1 MAIEQDPH
9 LEIFKSKGLE
19 VLYLYDPVD
28 EFVLS
33 SLRKYKDFEFKPVDS
48 VDLKNIESFKET
60 DEKKEKPAELNKDD
74 QLHFDSL
81 LSRIKEILG
90 DRVTE
95 VRKSDRLSGSPAILV
110 NPDDSMSSSMQK
122 MMRMMN
128 KDMEIPKKVF
138 EINRDH
144 KLIRNL
150 LKVFKADRH
159 DEYIT
164 NVVEELFESALLLE
178 GDLMDP
184 HKLVSKINQ
193 MLEQS
198 SDWYTEVKKI
208 N

>member
-1 MAIEQDPH
+1 M
-9 LEIFKSKGLE
+9 
-19 VLYLYDPVD
+19 
-28 EFVLS
+28 
-33 SLRKYKDFEFKPVDS
+33 DS
-48 VDLKNIESFKET
+48 VDLKNLESFKET
-60 DEKKEKPAELNKDD
+60 EEKKEKPAELNKDD

-81 LSRIKEILG
+81 LARIKEILG
-90 DRVTE
+90 DRVTD
-95 VRKSDRLSGSPAILV
+95 VRKSERLSGSPAILV

-128 KDMEIPKKVF
+128 KDMGIPKKIF

-150 LKVFKADRH
+150 LKVFKANRN
-159 DEYIT
+159 DEYIN
-164 NVVEELFESALLLE
+164 NVVEELFESSLLLE